1 MLHSH
6 QRLNIFK
13 SCLVKQGFLKFLS
26 LIETAQCFQ
35 RQIWRNGR
43 ISQNLLET
51 VPEKSSP

>member
-1 MLHSH
+1 M
-6 QRLNIFK
+6 FK

-26 LIETAQCFQ
+26 LIETAQCFK

>member
-1 MLHSH
+1 M
-6 QRLNIFK
+6 FK

-35 RQIWRNGR
+35 RQNWRNGR

-51 VPEKSSP
+51 APEKSSP